1 MMREVLGGCFASHF
15 SDYNETER
23 GLCAIVR
30 GERALFS
37 IFPPVLFIFHQ
48 HVCLDSRFPLTH
60 NYRPFPGT
68 KEEQCRFS
76 FAVTPLLLCQEELQ
90 HRICTQTLTSDVG
103 CHLIRF
109 RLHFLWF
116 PEHWSETEVSCSGL
130 IINEANIRPS
140 VEHLL
145 ARIIFKRT
153 FIILEWVNGSSEGDW
168 RQWAALIMRV

>member
-68 KEEQCRFS
+68 KEATVQVQLRRDP
-76 FAVTPLLLCQEELQ
+76 VTPLSGRTVASHLHPNTHLWRRLSSHSLPTPLPVISWTLKWNWGQLFGPYYKWGE
-90 HRICTQTLTSDVG
+90 HQTLRGTSLSTH
-103 CHLIRF
+103 HL
-109 RLHFLWF
+109 
-116 PEHWSETEVSCSGL
+116 
-130 IINEANIRPS
+130 
-140 VEHLL
+140 
-145 ARIIFKRT
+145 
-153 FIILEWVNGSSEGDW
+153 
-168 RQWAALIMRV
+168 